1 MRRLMLLRHAK
12 SDWSAPGTPDNERE
26 LAPRGREAAPRVGA
40 YMARHGLKPDV
51 VVCSIAT
58 RTRQTWELVA
68 GALAAEPTVSY
79 NDRLY
84 EAGADAILALIR
96 KSEPSTHALMLV
108 GHNPGLHDVAQ
119 KLIAAGDI
127 EARQRLAEKFP
138 TGALAIIDFAFDDW
152 RKLHLRSGRLDRF
165 VAPRTL
171 VAATD

>member
-1 MRRLMLLRHAK
+1 
-12 SDWSAPGTPDNERE
+12 
-26 LAPRGREAAPRVGA
+26 
-40 YMARHGLKPDV
+40 MARHGLKPDV